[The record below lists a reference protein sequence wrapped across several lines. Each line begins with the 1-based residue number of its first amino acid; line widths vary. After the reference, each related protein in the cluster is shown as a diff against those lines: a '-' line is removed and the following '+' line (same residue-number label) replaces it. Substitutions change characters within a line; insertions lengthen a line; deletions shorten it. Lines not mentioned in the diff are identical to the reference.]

1 MEYTLNGRTVRESAG
16 TSSEAEARAIL
27 ADRVRDLTIE
37 QQSPYL
43 FVRTGAHGG
52 YFHRQKGRPLLTRT
66 IFHVVST
73 KVSSVVGEPVH
84 PHVFRHSFASRL
96 RENGAPLELIQ
107 EALGHAQIST
117 TLIYAGISSK
127 KRREDVARYLEGGE

>member
-1 MEYTLNGRTVRESAG
+1 KRGAGRRVWMMEYGLNEQDAEDLGVRRVSESTG
-16 TSSEAEARAIL
+16 TTSEAEARAIL
-27 ADRVRDLTIE
+27 ADRARDLTIE

-73 KVSSVVGEPVH
+73 KASSVVGEPVH

-96 RENGAPLELIQ
+96 RENG
-107 EALGHAQIST
+107 
-117 TLIYAGISSK
+117 
-127 KRREDVARYLEGGE
+127 